1 MKGRLTLTFNGDHID
16 SSYYRDQVDY
26 NAILDRWKK
35 RYGKGLQKAQINDDL
50 DEDVEHD
57 QSPWKKGDE
66 KLTRRLNKSR
76 PATSKRNWG
85 S

>member
-26 NAILDRWKK
+26 YSILDRWKK
-35 RYGKGLQKAQINDDL
+35 RYGKGLQKAEIKDEP

-57 QSPWKKGDE
+57 PSPWKRGDE
-66 KLTRRLNKSR
+66 KLTRRLCETG
-76 PATSKRNWG
+76 ASKKHRNWR
-85 S
+85 